1 MTFKNQKQGEGLLIV
16 IIQKYHKQTQGLDEI
31 RIKIITSSLG
41 IIADLASP
49 SSFFLLN
56 AKNMSSSAALFP
68 AFS

>member
-1 MTFKNQKQGEGLLIV
+1 MELQK
-16 IIQKYHKQTQGLDEI
+16 
-31 RIKIITSSLG
+31 KIIKTSSLG

-56 AKNMSSSAALFP
+56 AKNMSSSAVLFP